1 MDDRAFKE
9 LLRGVK
15 ELGKLRRGEAVNG
28 VKITEVK
35 ADVEARAVR
44 EITKLSQAEFAE
56 LVNVP
61 VTTLRN
67 WEQNRTK
74 PTGPA
79 RALLRA
85 IANDPRAVL
94 KALHG

>member
-1 MDDRAFKE
+1 MDERAFKE

-15 ELGKLRRGEAVNG
+15 ELGKLRRGEPVKG
-28 VKITEVK
+28 VKITEVTM
-35 ADVEARAVR
+35 DEDARAVR
-44 EITKLSQAEFAE
+44 ELTKLSQAEFAE
-56 LVNVP
+56 LVAVP
-61 VTTLRN
+61 VKTLQN

-94 KALHG
+94 RALHG